1 MSRLAKAFCLVLG
14 LAGCN
19 DEDTFDVTE
28 LTAPANQETTDIGER
43 WLREILSSMQGETGQ
58 YLISK
63 AQEYDITIS
72 YADDLQH
79 RIGEYSPSNNAITLE
94 LPLGIE
100 NATPAQF
107 AEMVLTGRR
116 VMYEELDHG
125 VRHHE
130 RNRTRGLSA
139 QEYADGLQT
148 SNEAIAR
155 ITAYVGMSEDAQIG
169 SAPAF
174 ETQLGMPENGHAIY
188 YSTTDAEMADR
199 IIAGLAE
206 GQHFHET
213 PELMV
218 EAFAAFYGTSTSEFY
233 TLYYASAVLPDNFD
247 YTRNVSLAQV
257 LDDHREGLDLRFS
270 DFNRFANLINS
281 PNTTLLDTLQGQ
293 FENGDFT
300 NEAEQLTLNDLLRA
314 RQRWAQ
320 PDGGRANHLAKTRS
334 GGNFFRDASPER
346 ISEAFGILI
355 NDAEVIQRFMGSCM
369 GKSYLS
375 ENARDVAQNNHGV
388 MTDYLPILR
397 QTVGQ
402 VQNTLSGS
410 ELTAQTRIQ
419 LEQLYRQME
428 SPLVTPSSNRV
439 TIYKNYVRER
449 RNDGV
454 RLCP

>member
-1 MSRLAKAFCLVLG
+1 MSRLVKAFCLVLE

-19 DEDTFDVTE
+19 DEDTFNVNE
-28 LTAPANQETTDIGER
+28 LISEPAQETTDVGER
-43 WLREILSSMQGETGQ
+43 WLREILSSMQGDTGQ
-58 YLISK
+58 YLIER
-63 AQEYDITIS
+63 AQHYDITVS

-79 RIGEYSPSNNAITLE
+79 RIGEFSPSGNAITLE

-100 NATPAQF
+100 TATGEQF
-107 AEMVLTGRR
+107 QEMVLTGRR

-130 RNRTRGLSA
+130 RNMISGLSA
-139 QEYADGLQT
+139 QEHTDGLHT

-174 ETQLGMPENGHAIY
+174 ETQLGMPENGYAIY

-206 GQHFHET
+206 GQQFHET
-213 PELMV
+213 PELMA

-233 TLYYASAVLPDNFD
+233 TLYYASAILPDSFE

-257 LDDHREGLDLRFS
+257 LDDYREGNDLQFE
-270 DFNRFANLINS
+270 DFVRFANQINS
-281 PNTTLLDTLQGQ
+281 PNTNLLESLHSQ
-293 FENGDFT
+293 FDNGDFT

-314 RQRWAQ
+314 RQRWSQ
-320 PDGGRANHLAKTRS
+320 PDGGRANHLTKTRS

-346 ISEAFGILI
+346 ISEAFGILT
-355 NDAEVIQRFMGSCM
+355 NDAEIIQSFMGSCI

-375 ENARDVAQNNHGV
+375 EDARSVAQNNYDV
-388 MTDYLPILR
+388 MTGYLPLLR
-397 QTVGQ
+397 ETVGQ
-402 VQNTLSGS
+402 VQGSLS
-410 ELTAQTRIQ
+410 EPPRWRRC
-419 LEQLYRQME
+419 YR
-428 SPLVTPSSNRV
+428 V
-439 TIYKNYVRER
+439 K
-449 RNDGV
+449 
-454 RLCP
+454 